1 MSAGWDDVRLFLA
14 VAEAGSLSAAAAT
27 LGCSQPTIGRRLKA
41 LERDLGLT
49 LHERHANRIVL
60 TAAGRAIAAEAAR
73 MADAAAGLDQA
84 ARALAQA
91 EPGPLR
97 ISATGSLAYFL
108 TLHQAELA
116 AGTGGI
122 AVTILASRERAN
134 LARREA
140 DVALRMRRLPE
151 DGDLTA
157 RRLARLAHAVY
168 GASREVAA
176 VIGLPDPELRPSQAA
191 WLDGWAA
198 GRPIPL
204 RLGDVALRHQAARQG
219 AGATLLPCWLG
230 DGDAALTRLA
240 PPPRELQ
247 EDVYLLTRRDA
258 RGSARLD
265 LLVKGLAA
273 LFRAHARAL
282 AG

>member
-1 MSAGWDDVRLFLA
+1 MTAGWDDIRLFLA
-14 VAEAGSLSAAAAT
+14 VAETGSLSAAAQAR
-27 LGCSQPTIGRRLKA
+27 GCSQPTIGRRLKA

-60 TAAGRAIAAEAAR
+60 TPAGLTIAAEAER
-73 MADAAAGLDQA
+73 MAAAAAGLDAA

-91 EPGPLR
+91 EPEPLR

-108 TLHQAELA
+108 ALHQAELA
-116 AGTGGI
+116 AATGDI
-122 AVTILASRERAN
+122 AITILASRDRAN

-157 RRLARLAHAVY
+157 RRLARVAHAVY
-168 GASREVAA
+168 GTMPDSGT
-176 VIGLPDPELRPSQAA
+176 VIGLPDPGRRPSQAA

-198 GRPIPL
+198 GRPIRL
-204 RLGDVALRHQAARQG
+204 RLGDVALRHQAARAG

-230 DGDAALTRLA
+230 DTDAGLVRLEA
-240 PPPRELQ
+240 PPRELQ

-265 LLVKGLAA
+265 RLVRGLVA
-273 LFRAHARAL
+273 LFRRHARRL

>member
-1 MSAGWDDVRLFLA
+1 MSAGWDDIRLFLA
-14 VAEAGSLSAAAAT
+14 VAETGSLSAAAEA
-27 LGCSQPTIGRRLKA
+27 LGCSQPTIGRRLKV

-60 TAAGRAIAAEAAR
+60 TAAGRAIAAEAGR
-73 MADAAAGLDQA
+73 MAAAAAGLDQA
-84 ARALAQA
+84 ARALGRA
-91 EPGPLR
+91 EPEPLR

-116 AGTGGI
+116 EATGALSI
-122 AVTILASRERAN
+122 TILASRDRAN

-157 RRLARLAHAVY
+157 RRLARVAQAVY

-176 VIGLPDPELRPSQAA
+176 VIGLPDPERRPSQAA
-191 WLDGWAA
+191 WLDDWAG

-204 RLGDVALRHQAARQG
+204 RLGDVALRHQAARAG

-230 DGDAALTRLA
+230 DADAGLVRLVA
-240 PPPRELQ
+240 PPRELQ

-265 LLVKGLAA
+265 RLVRGLVA
-273 LFRAHARAL
+273 LFRAHARRL
-282 AG
+282 GG

>member
-176 VIGLPDPELRPSQAA
+176 VIGLPDPERRPGAGYRASEIPGALLHGGRTRSRRRSREPPTGCFPAA
-191 WLDGWAA
+191 HA
-198 GRPIPL
+198 GRS
-204 RLGDVALRHQAARQG
+204 
-219 AGATLLPCWLG
+219 
-230 DGDAALTRLA
+230 
-240 PPPRELQ
+240 PPPPP
-247 EDVYLLTRRDA
+247 TSSPA
-258 RGSARLD
+258 RWPVTARSSA
-265 LLVKGLAA
+265 AA
-273 LFRAHARAL
+273 IRISAIWPCKRICFAMV
-282 AG
+282 